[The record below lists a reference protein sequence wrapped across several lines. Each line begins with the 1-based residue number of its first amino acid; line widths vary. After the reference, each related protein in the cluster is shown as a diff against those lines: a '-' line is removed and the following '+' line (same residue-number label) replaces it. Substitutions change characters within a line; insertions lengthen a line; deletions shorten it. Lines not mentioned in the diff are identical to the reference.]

1 MGAIDYQGISEV
13 QNRSDMTRLKCP
25 DGKTILVKD
34 LTRLNR
40 DFKKV
45 IQIESDESLVT
56 FKDNMMII
64 PKFTEV
70 NRKDTTLLDLVPL
83 IDRILELNNIKT
95 FYPKKIQM
103 YQKSWEILD
112 TNFQWRYPNI
122 IKS

>member
-1 MGAIDYQGISEV
+1 
-13 QNRSDMTRLKCP
+13 MTRLKCP

-95 FYPKKIQM
+95 FYPKKI
-103 YQKSWEILD
+103 
-112 TNFQWRYPNI
+112 
-122 IKS
+122 